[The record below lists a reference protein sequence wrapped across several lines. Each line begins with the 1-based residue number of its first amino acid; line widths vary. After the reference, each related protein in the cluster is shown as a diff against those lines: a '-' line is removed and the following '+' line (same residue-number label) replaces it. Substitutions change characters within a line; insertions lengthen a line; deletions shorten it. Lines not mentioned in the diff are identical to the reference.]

1 VAQRGVDRRGRPI
14 QAAPAD
20 ACRESADP
28 LLDARYPAAFDASSP
43 APAAAEA
50 LDDPSIRLL
59 VDFFRAKGLT
69 ALKVEDRQ
77 EDWYPDWIAYQ
88 AEHGI
93 YASLLTP
100 ERWSSRGNRFALRR
114 LARFLEVFAYFSPA
128 HAYSLHVSLL
138 GLFPILR
145 SDNEALIREAI
156 DRLESGG
163 LFAFGVS
170 EKAHGSDLFSNEFTI
185 RRKGANRWV
194 ADGAKYYIGN
204 ARDACMVSILA
215 RREGASS
222 GGRRSPFAFVAVRP
236 ADEPVL
242 RNVRKIRTIG
252 IRAAFVGEFEVRG
265 HEFPESDLICVGRDA
280 WDAVFATVD
289 IGKLLL
295 GFGAIGIC
303 EHAFAEALAHMRA
316 RTLYGAPVTEI
327 PHVRRSTAM
336 AFARI
341 FAMKL
346 YADRALDYMQR
357 AAKDERRYLLFNAV
371 QKARVSTEGVKVVAL
386 LSECV
391 GARGTEA
398 ETFFESAL
406 RDAQLIPGLE
416 GSTHINFALTAKFA
430 GSYFA
435 GTGDGHPPPRG
446 DASAGENA
454 YWMQSRDRNPK
465 TVRFGAWRLPYAALR
480 QVPNVG
486 VFEGQVAAFA
496 TYVQAPPDSK
506 DHASDPNVQ
515 LATGRCLAIVAYAQ
529 LVAEN
534 LASRGAAPATIS
546 LVFGSLVAD
555 LAAEALSL
563 SAALRP
569 AHPLRTT
576 LEHVVAVP
584 VTSPEE
590 FESVSCLLTAH
601 YAAS

>member
-1 VAQRGVDRRGRPI
+1 MAQRGVDRRGRPI

-20 ACRESADP
+20 ACRDSTDP

-145 SDNEALIREAI
+145 SDNETLIREAI

-185 RRKGANRWV
+185 RRKGASRWV

-204 ARDACMVSILA
+204 ARDACMMSILA

-252 IRAAFVGEFEVRG
+252 
-265 HEFPESDLICVGRDA
+265 
-280 WDAVFATVD
+280 
-289 IGKLLL
+289 
-295 GFGAIGIC
+295 
-303 EHAFAEALAHMRA
+303 
-316 RTLYGAPVTEI
+316 
-327 PHVRRSTAM
+327 
-336 AFARI
+336 
-341 FAMKL
+341 
-346 YADRALDYMQR
+346 
-357 AAKDERRYLLFNAV
+357 
-371 QKARVSTEGVKVVAL
+371 
-386 LSECV
+386 
-391 GARGTEA
+391 
-398 ETFFESAL
+398 
-406 RDAQLIPGLE
+406 
-416 GSTHINFALTAKFA
+416 
-430 GSYFA
+430 
-435 GTGDGHPPPRG
+435 
-446 DASAGENA
+446 
-454 YWMQSRDRNPK
+454 
-465 TVRFGAWRLPYAALR
+465 
-480 QVPNVG
+480 
-486 VFEGQVAAFA
+486 
-496 TYVQAPPDSK
+496 
-506 DHASDPNVQ
+506 
-515 LATGRCLAIVAYAQ
+515 
-529 LVAEN
+529 
-534 LASRGAAPATIS
+534 
-546 LVFGSLVAD
+546 
-555 LAAEALSL
+555 
-563 SAALRP
+563 
-569 AHPLRTT
+569 
-576 LEHVVAVP
+576 
-584 VTSPEE
+584 
-590 FESVSCLLTAH
+590 
-601 YAAS
+601 